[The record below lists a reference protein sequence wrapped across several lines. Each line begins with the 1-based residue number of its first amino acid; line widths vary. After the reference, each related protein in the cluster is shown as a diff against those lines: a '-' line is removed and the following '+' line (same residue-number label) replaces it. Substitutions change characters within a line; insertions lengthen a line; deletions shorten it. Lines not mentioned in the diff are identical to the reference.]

1 MAVQAERMAC
11 KKLVGNNIVQNM
23 ADNPLWSDYGVCV
36 CVCVRCSGNKMKESK
51 RCCRNLS
58 LGGFQLNK

>member
-36 CVCVRCSGNKMKESK
+36 CVYGVVVIR
-51 RCCRNLS
+51 
-58 LGGFQLNK
+58 